1 VTADVLDEARPMF
14 MWYVGWAREME
25 IRHEVE
31 KWGWIRNELAILAGR
46 KRGPGRKRGRG
57 L

>member
-1 VTADVLDEARPMF
+1 MF

-31 KWGWIRNELAILAGR
+31 KWGGIRNELAILEGR
-46 KRGPGRKRGRG
+46 TRGPGRKRGRG